1 MRLLTANEID
11 VKVKQIND
19 NGCLLLLYKT
29 ARVDMA
35 MLDEKY
41 GPSNWQCDY
50 KTINGVLYCGIGIL
64 RVDNGQP
71 SWVWKWDCGIES
83 RDNDGQ
89 EKKGEAS
96 DAFKRAGFKWG
107 IGRELYTAPFIWA
120 NVPTKAVEDK
130 KTGKTVWQLA
140 DRYMRFEVAA
150 IEYDEK
156 SNIKKL
162 DIKTDK
168 GQLVFSMDKRVP
180 ALKTQAKTAPK
191 TDPVISQANMLAD
204 KKLIASAQDLAELDQ
219 AMHMI
224 KAKRG
229 EAAFKEMRSQ
239 YVMAYNQRKAVITGA
254 AK

>member
-1 MRLLTANEID
+1 MRLLTKNEID
-11 VKVKQIND
+11 VKVKQINE

-83 RDNDGQ
+83 RDNEGQ

-107 IGRELYTAPFIWA
+107 IGRELYTAPFVWA
-120 NVPTKAVEDK
+120 NVPTKAFENK
-130 KTGKTVWQLA
+130 KTGTTTWQLA
-140 DRYMRFEVAA
+140 DRHMRFEVAE
-150 IEYDEK
+150 IDYDYK
-156 SNIKKL
+156 GNIKKL

-168 GQLVFSMDKRVP
+168 GQLVFSMDKRIY
-180 ALKTQAKTAPK
+180 APK
-191 TDPVISQANMLAD
+191 TQTKTPAKTDPAISADNILED
-204 KKLIASAQDLAELDQ
+204 KKFINLAQTIQELDD
-219 AMHMI
+219 AIAAI

-229 EAAFKEMRSQ
+229 DKAFASMRTQ
-239 YVMAYNQRKAVITGA
+239 YVAAYNERKAAIKGS

>member
-11 VKVKQIND
+11 VKVKQINE

-41 GPSNWQCDY
+41 GPANWQCDY
-50 KTINGVLYCGIGIL
+50 KTINGVLYCGIGIFE
-64 RVDNGQP
+64 P
-71 SWVWKWDCGIES
+71 TIKEWVWKWDCGIES

-120 NVPTKAVEDK
+120 NVPTKAIENK
-130 KTGKTVWQLA
+130 RTGITIYQLA
-140 DRYMRFEVAA
+140 DKSMRFEVAD
-150 IEYDEK
+150 ISYDE
-156 SNIKKL
+156 SGAINKL
-162 DIKTDK
+162 DIKTNK
-168 GQLVFSMDKRVP
+168 GQLVYSMGK
-180 ALKTQAKTAPK
+180 
-191 TDPVISQANMLAD
+191 VISSPQKLTHAEQTVSNANLLED
-204 KKLIASAQDLAELDQ
+204 KKFINLAQNMQELDD
-219 AMHMI
+219 AMAAI

-229 EAAFKEMRSQ
+229 EKAFANMRTQ
-239 YVMAYNQRKAVITGA
+239 YVVAYNQRKAAIKGA
-254 AK
+254 TK